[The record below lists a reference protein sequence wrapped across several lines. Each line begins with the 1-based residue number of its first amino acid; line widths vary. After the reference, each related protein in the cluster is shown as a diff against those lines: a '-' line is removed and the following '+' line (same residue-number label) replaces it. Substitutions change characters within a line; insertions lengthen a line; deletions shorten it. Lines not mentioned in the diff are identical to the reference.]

1 MVYRDSN
8 SNVAHYSY
16 KLDIFTATSF
26 QSAKRF
32 ERVRKAAIW
41 FIEIRTQAMPFVNTN
56 SKFGEASPFQSAKRF
71 ERVRIGTL
79 RDKQKDTRR
88 CPAVCNEIRTLTL
101 PTVHINLIFFTATS
115 FQIAQRFER
124 VRIVVFCDTKTGYPD
139 WDIPFL
145 YGGEKEIRTLVG
157 VLAQTRFPVVRLR
170 PTQPSLRADLG
181 ILSQNNP
188 FVKSFFLFCLKTSKN
203 IL

>member
-8 SNVAHYSY
+8 SNVAYYSY
-16 KLDIFTATSF
+16 ELD
-26 QSAKRF
+26 
-32 ERVRKAAIW
+32 
-41 FIEIRTQAMPFVNTN
+41 
-56 SKFGEASPFQSAKRF
+56 
-71 ERVRIGTL
+71 
-79 RDKQKDTRR
+79 
-88 CPAVCNEIRTLTL
+88 
-101 PTVHINLIFFTATS
+101 VHTATS

-170 PTQPSLRADLG
+170 PTQPSLRADPE
-181 ILSQNNP
+181 ILSQNYP
-188 FVKSFFLFCLKTSKN
+188 FVKSFFLFCFKSSQNIPRSSPQTSFFSFFYSNPLTKKEKGG
-203 IL
+203 IIP